1 MLSKT
6 SDLPQESLQIRQ
18 DDKFYTRLLSKE
30 SSLANPSFRVYYG
43 VATGSVPFLW
53 ETRPGTPKNTITTTT
68 LPPLTPPP
76 SYYSSPRIKSSKK
89 SPKSNL
95 IHTILP
101 RLTLMRKAH
110 APPSP
115 SVSLSSSSVSSSSS
129 SFSPTGFTGTHHQ
142 RRRSASTRFSFSSGA
157 DDEDSVDDGSPTST
171 LCFGMRHAA
180 TGRLRGCHSVVTM
193 KKALLSIV
201 GHGSSQGTAA

>member
-1 MLSKT
+1 MLSKS
-6 SDLPQESLQIRQ
+6 SDLPQESLEIRQ

-30 SSLANPSFRVYYG
+30 SSMANPSFRVYYG

-53 ETRPGTPKNTITTTT
+53 ESRPGTPKSTITTTT

-76 SYYSSPRIKSSKK
+76 SYYSSPKIKSSKK
-89 SPKSNL
+89 SPKSNFL
-95 IHTILP
+95 HTILP
-101 RLTLMRKAH
+101 RLTLRKAH

-129 SFSPTGFTGTHHQ
+129 SFSPTGFTGAHHQ
-142 RRRSASTRFSFSSGA
+142 RRRSSTTRFSFSSRG
-157 DDEDSVDDGSPTST
+157 DDEDSDDDGSPTST
-171 LCFGMRHAA
+171 LCFRMRHAA

-201 GHGSSQGTAA
+201 GHGSSQDTGA

>member
-1 MLSKT
+1 MLSKS
-6 SDLPQESLQIRQ
+6 SDIAQESLQIRQ

-30 SSLANPSFRVYYG
+30 SSPANSSLRVYYG

-53 ETRPGTPKNTITTTT
+53 ESRPGTPKNTIPTTA

-76 SYYSSPRIKSSKK
+76 SYYSSPKIKSSKK
-89 SPKSNL
+89 SSKSNL

-101 RLTLMRKAH
+101 RLTLSKTH

-129 SFSPTGFTGTHHQ
+129 LFSPVGSTGTHQ
-142 RRRSASTRFSFSSGA
+142 RRRSSSTRFSFSSQG
-157 DDEDSVDDGSPTST
+157 DDEESDDGSPTST
-171 LCFGMRHAA
+171 LCFRMRH
-180 TGRLRGCHSVVTM
+180 GGKLRGCHSVANM

-201 GHGSSQGTAA
+201 GHGSSQGTPA